1 MYFFIEVL
9 YPGYCCIE
17 VKHTGY
23 VFYWGIALCIFS
35 ILVSW
40 SYCSSLDIVVLG
52 CSTLDIVASGCS
64 TLDIVVSGYRT
75 LDIVV
80 SGIWIFCIRV

>member
-1 MYFFIEVL
+1 MFLLGYSTMY
-9 YPGYCCIE
+9 
-17 VKHTGY
+17 
-23 VFYWGIALCIFS
+23 